1 MATSTGPLLEGKV
14 GIVTGGGGG
23 LGRGIGQAFA
33 AQGAAVVIAEIDHDR
48 AASAVAEI
56 SDAGGQATAVVV
68 DVVDPLAPGQVVS
81 TALATYGQID
91 VLVNNVG
98 HYLFPGKPFYESTEE
113 EWDALYRINVL
124 HVLRMTRAAL
134 APMIERNAG
143 GSIIN
148 LSTVEAFRGIPH
160 QAVYGAFKA
169 AVAHFSTCLALDV
182 GRYNIRVNGIAP
194 DVSRSEQLP
203 YDRWLRPEDWEKV
216 PDWVPLGRLGAPD
229 DAGAVAVFL
238 ASDLSSF
245 VTGDTIHLDGG
256 TRAAGGWYRSRRRDG
271 GWTNRPYDA

>member
-1 MATSTGPLLEGKV
+1 VTASSGSLLEGKV
-14 GIVTGGGGG
+14 GIVTGGGAG
-23 LGRGIGQAFA
+23 LGRGICRALA
-33 AQGAAVVIAEIDHDR
+33 AQGASVVIAEIDPER
-48 AASAVAEI
+48 AAEAAAEI
-56 SDAGGQATAVVV
+56 TDAGGAATAVTLDIVE
-68 DVVDPLAPGQVVS
+68 PLAAGQVVS
-81 TALATYGQID
+81 AALATYGQID

-98 HYLFPGKPFYESTEE
+98 HYLFPGKPFQESTEE
-113 EWDALYRINVL
+113 EWDALYRINLL

-134 APMIERNAG
+134 APMIERGAG

-160 QAVYGAFKA
+160 QSVYGAFKA

-182 GRYNIRVNGIAP
+182 GRHGIRVNGIAP
-194 DVSRSEQLP
+194 DVSISEQLP

-216 PDWVPLGRLGAPD
+216 PDWVPLGRFGRPE

-238 ASDLSSF
+238 ASELSSF

-256 TRAAGGWYRSRRRDG
+256 TFAAGGWYRSRHGERA
-271 GWTNRPYDA
+271 WTNRPFDA